1 MERPINEDI
10 SQQLEQPK
18 PKIYLPEVREF
29 IVNDSFLK
37 WGIEQLKEIDD
48 DGNTLRHSQRITN
61 LGYRLAKKLNFSE
74 EKEYDF
80 LEACLLHDIGKISTP
95 ASILMKPHDEFTD
108 EDMEVVR
115 KHPREGKEI
124 LEMQGRSPRV
134 CNAVLLHHEFQKKSY
149 PALGAEYREIED
161 IDVDNAR
168 LLAML
173 DVFDTVVFGRQNIE
187 PVPEEMRKITWMKQ
201 FDQKGDEEIIDFF
214 LSQYETINNLSK
226 P

>member
-1 MERPINEDI
+1 MGN
-10 SQQLEQPK
+10 
-18 PKIYLPEVREF
+18 
-29 IVNDSFLK
+29 
-37 WGIEQLKEIDD
+37 EQLKEIDD

-134 CNAVLLHHEFQKKSY
+134 CNAVLLHHEFQKN
-149 PALGAEYREIED
+149 LIL
-161 IDVDNAR
+161 R
-168 LLAML
+168 L
-173 DVFDTVVFGRQNIE
+173 E
-187 PVPEEMRKITWMKQ
+187 PSIGKLRISMSITQGCWPCLMYLTRLSSDAKISNRCRKKCV
-201 FDQKGDEEIIDFF
+201 K
-214 LSQYETINNLSK
+214 
-226 P
+226 